1 MHVLEPFLLDLGL
14 TPDHNKSD
22 IAAEIDA
29 HFTIQRLTEKFLKGD
44 ATIDELEDC
53 LAQFGVEPGEY
64 WGIVDENIGAV
75 IDQGTVL
82 EDADT
87 IIWLPHV

>member
-44 ATIDELEDC
+44 VTIDELEDC

-64 WGIVDENIGAV
+64 WGIVDENIDAV
-75 IDQGTVL
+75 IEQGTAL

-87 IIWLPHV
+87 ILWLPHV

>member
-53 LAQFGVEPGEY
+53 LAQFGVEPDEY

-75 IDQGTVL
+75 IDQGTAL

>member
-22 IAAEIDA
+22 IATEIDA

-64 WGIVDENIGAV
+64 WGIVDDNIDAV
-75 IDQGTVL
+75 IDQGTAL